1 MNADLHNP
9 NNPVYMPDLPKVVEP
24 VMCQCCQT
32 EEATQYWLTLNGR
45 LRMCD
50 WCVNSP
56 DKDDGFLIEEIK

>member
-1 MNADLHNP
+1 MTIDRNGETDPRFMVDA
-9 NNPVYMPDLPKVVEP
+9 PKDKD
-24 VMCQCCQT
+24 MCMCCQT

-50 WCVNSP
+50 DCVNSP

>member
-1 MNADLHNP
+1 MTIDRNGETDP
-9 NNPVYMPDLPKVVEP
+9 RFMEDEPKDIIL
-24 VMCQCCQT
+24 CQCCQT

-56 DKDDGFLIEEIK
+56 DNDDGFLIEEIK

>member
-1 MNADLHNP
+1 MTIDRNGETDPRFMVDA
-9 NNPVYMPDLPKVVEP
+9 PKDK
-24 VMCQCCQT
+24 VMCQCCQN

>member
-1 MNADLHNP
+1 MTIDRNGETDPRFMEDVPRGILLC
-9 NNPVYMPDLPKVVEP
+9 M
-24 VMCQCCQT
+24 CCQT